1 MDTDFDVFDFE
12 CHSFSESSSPV
23 QDSGPSNSFFYCLG
37 HSKNVYDDDDDDDD
51 NCVRNFLLS

>member
-37 HSKNVYDDDDDDDD
+37 HSKNVYDDDDDD